1 MQQVPT
7 VIIIGAG
14 PGGLALYHSLIKNR
28 DKKEFNVKIFER
40 ESGPKGK
47 LYKLFFIYYCHV
59 TNFVLKK
66 KLDRWQG
73 YHVGFASHGFRS
85 LMNCIPSSVALNL
98 PKAIPNP
105 IPDVEYH
112 GVSVNDHEGNLLLKP
127 PFKQFKSIYEI
138 AEIPERFLA
147 MTVAYRDR
155 LRDVLLENVPVQW
168 GKKFVKYEETD
179 EGVWVNFDDGSQEFC
194 DILVDASGVN
204 SSGKNLRTSIKT
216 KCYLFYCS
224 TNNLFYYYLFSSK
237 TKNTRI
243 TN

>member
-1 MQQVPT
+1 
-7 VIIIGAG
+7 
-14 PGGLALYHSLIKNR
+14 
-28 DKKEFNVKIFER
+28 
-40 ESGPKGK
+40 
-47 LYKLFFIYYCHV
+47 
-59 TNFVLKK
+59 
-66 KLDRWQG
+66 
-73 YHVGFASHGFRS
+73 
-85 LMNCIPSSVALNL
+85 MNCIPSSVALNL

-138 AEIPERFLA
+138 AEIPDRFLA

-204 SSGKNLRTSIKT
+204 SSGKNLRTSKLKQNVIYFIVRLIINFIIIFLVRKQKIPELQINDTGATFVVANVSVPKYLMDRLIKVNGNSLVQKT
-216 KCYLFYCS
+216 LGLNGDSTLIALRLIPIEQEQDYMNKNNSDELHYRTLIAYFYPS
-224 TNNLFYYYLFSSK
+224 ELVN
-237 TKNTRI
+237 
-243 TN
+243 